1 MATRSPS
8 HPTGTAGT
16 SEIAVGPAAGTVTQR
31 ERAKADRH
39 EALLREAAR
48 LFAEN
53 GFDGVSLEDLG
64 AAVGITG
71 PAVYRHFASKRALL
85 GRILLRASEDL
96 LTGGRAVIA
105 ADEDADARLRG
116 LIGFHVD
123 FALDG
128 ADVIRVQDRDLA
140 HLDDEDRHRV
150 RRLQREYVDVWTG
163 VLAELLP
170 HRSPGDLRVRA
181 HAGFGLIN
189 STPHSVRGLR
199 DAPDDDAVR
208 ALLATMAHAALTA
221 AH

>member
-1 MATRSPS
+1 MARHSPTAPS
-8 HPTGTAGT
+8 PTFT
-16 SEIAVGPAAGTVTQR
+16 PR
-31 ERAKADRH
+31 EQAKADRH

-48 LFAEN
+48 LFAAH
-53 GFDGVSLEDLG
+53 GFDGVSLEDIG
-64 AAVGITG
+64 SAVGVTG

-96 LTGGRAVIA
+96 LSGGRAVIVA
-105 ADEDADARLRG
+105 HDGADGRLRG

-150 RRLQREYVDVWTG
+150 RRLQREYVDLWAD
-163 VLAELLP
+163 VLSELHP
-170 HRSPGDLRVRA
+170 HRPTGELRVRA

-208 ALLATMAHAALTA
+208 ALLATMAHAALA
-221 AH
+221 GPRPAH

>member
-1 MATRSPS
+1 MARRSPS
-8 HPTGTAGT
+8 SSTGTGFVTGT
-16 SEIAVGPAAGTVTQR
+16 PR

-39 EALLREAAR
+39 EALLRAAAA

-96 LTGGRAVIA
+96 LTGGRAVSA
-105 ADEDADARLRG
+105 AHDDADGRLRG
-116 LIGFHVD
+116 LISFHVD
-123 FALDG
+123 FALDA

-140 HLDDEDRHRV
+140 RLDEEDRHRV
-150 RRLQREYVDVWTG
+150 RRLQREYVEIWTDV
-163 VLAELLP
+163 LSDLHP

-199 DAPDDDAVR
+199 DAPDDEAVR
-208 ALLATMAHAALTA
+208 ALLATMAHAALAA